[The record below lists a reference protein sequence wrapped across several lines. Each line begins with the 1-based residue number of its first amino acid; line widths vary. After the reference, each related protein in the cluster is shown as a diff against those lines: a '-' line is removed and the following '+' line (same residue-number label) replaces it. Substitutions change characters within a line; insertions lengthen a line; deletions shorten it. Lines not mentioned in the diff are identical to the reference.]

1 MNITIADYNGYNPKC
16 ESVQKALKWLGEKG
30 EVPIEDLYREICGT
44 WANVMRLGEIRK
56 YLVVSRLEEFDT
68 FAQQEGAYII
78 SQLDDKIDTLR
89 TDLQS
94 IEYTSTLNPT
104 RMYVYFRKN
113 KTNLTQREHDKV
125 VHDVLHSLLRGA
137 VFEDDDYSL
146 LLKELKEWHQYHY
159 DTEIHYGWACSVNN
173 RSAIKSIEKH
183 LNRKPFLIGTKRC
196 YEGFTFQTGRSE
208 HYKCTGFDE
217 GKIKFVLYENGMHQ
231 GTRKLFKFDH
241 KEFKTHFKDKKI
253 Q

>member
-1 MNITIADYNGYNPKC
+1 MNVTIADYNGYNSKC
-16 ESVQKALKWLGEKG
+16 ESVQKALMWLEKKG
-30 EVPIEDLYREICGT
+30 EVPIEDLYKKICGT
-44 WANVMRLGEIRK
+44 WANVIRFGEIRK
-56 YLVVSRLEEFDT
+56 YLIVSRLEEFDR

-78 SQLDDKIDTLR
+78 NELDVQIDTLK
-89 TDLQS
+89 TNLQS

-146 LLKELKEWHQYHY
+146 LLGELKRWHQYHY
-159 DTEIHYGWACSVNN
+159 DTEIHYRWACSVNN
-173 RSAIKSIEKH
+173 RSAAKSIENH

-196 YEGFTFQTGRSE
+196 YEGFEFRTSNTE
-208 HYKCTGFDE
+208 WYKCTGFDE
-217 GKIKFVLYENGMHQ
+217 GKIKFVVYENGIHQ
-231 GTRKLFKFDH
+231 GSRKLFKFTN
-241 KEFKTHFKDKKI
+241 KEFKEHFKDKKI